1 MATKTTK
8 RMTIE
13 DVPPKCTVIECRN
26 LPDVH
31 ISIRGGEDKICKACK
46 RLRKACNLCEGIL
59 LRTEFSPDS
68 RMKDGF
74 CGRCKQCMKLLKR
87 GYSTELIRKNFLRI
101 DEDGH
106 KHTHC
111 RDFCD
116 TELAMGQPIAG
127 DDCECQLCW
136 DSRTG
141 KLLS

>member
-1 MATKTTK
+1 MATKIAK
-8 RMTIE
+8 RMTVE
-13 DVPPKCTVIECRN
+13 DVPPKCTVNECRN

-31 ISIRGGEDKICKACK
+31 IQIRGGEDKICKSCK
-46 RLRKACNLCEGIL
+46 RLRKSCNLCEGIL

-68 RMKDGF
+68 RMKDGL

-87 GYSTELIRKNFLRI
+87 GYSAELIRKNWLRI
-101 DEDGH
+101 DEDGNKQVH
-106 KHTHC
+106 RTEL
-111 RDFCD
+111 CD